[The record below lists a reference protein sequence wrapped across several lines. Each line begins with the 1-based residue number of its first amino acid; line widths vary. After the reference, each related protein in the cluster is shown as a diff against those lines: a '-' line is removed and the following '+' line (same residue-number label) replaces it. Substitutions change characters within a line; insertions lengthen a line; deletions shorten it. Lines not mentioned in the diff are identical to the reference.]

1 MDKGEFKRQRQIILQ
16 KQEQF
21 LIDNSEIGK
30 WVKMKKLLFRILAGY
45 WIFHTVISIIIMAMQ
60 QMLTVSETTR
70 TVFLLLFQLLW
81 MAAFMNPR
89 GGWRLNLILYIS
101 AAYNLLMLVRNGAI
115 MLETAS
121 YLPNMPFSVALAYGI
136 LIIMEILAPF
146 LLLAAAIYLTA
157 FSNHREWSE
166 QAEEMYKE
174 TFQELQDT
182 IKK

>member
-1 MDKGEFKRQRQIILQ
+1 MDKEEYKRQRQFTLQ

-21 LIDNSEIGK
+21 LVENPEIGK
-30 WVKMKKLLFRILAGY
+30 WVKMKKLLFRLLAGY

-60 QMLTVSETTR
+60 QMLTVSEMTR
-70 TVFLLLFQLLW
+70 TVFILLFQLLW
-81 MAAFMNPR
+81 IAAFMNPR
-89 GGWRLNLILYIS
+89 GGWRINLILYIS

-115 MLETAS
+115 MLQTAS
-121 YLPNMPFSVALAYGI
+121 YLPNIPFTVALAYVI
-136 LIIMEILAPF
+136 LMLTEILAPF
-146 LLLAAAIYLTA
+146 ILLATAIYLTA